1 MSILMQDIKEQN
13 ALEHFLQYCLIQTYP
28 PRQTFIRAGEQND
41 MLYYII
47 EGSVSINSQVEGR
60 GLVYTYLNQG
70 EFIGEV
76 GFFHELQIKEVDVK
90 TRCRSTLASISYPE
104 FRYLLQNELLYDAV
118 NLLFIIGRQLAT
130 RLLLVSRNF
139 CDLAFMDTEGR
150 IARCLLDLS
159 REPEA
164 VEVPEGAKIHVTRKE
179 LSRLV
184 GCSREI
190 AGKFLKDL
198 EARQLIAIEGK
209 DIIVFK
215 VE

>member
-1 MSILMQDIKEQN
+1 MTVLIQDPTEKK
-13 ALEHFLQYCLIQTYP
+13 ALAHFLDHCLIQTYP

-41 MLYYII
+41 VLYYII
-47 EGSVSINSQVEGR
+47 EGSVSVNSQVEGR

-76 GFFHELQIKEVDVK
+76 GFFHELQTKEVDVK

-104 FRYLLQNELLYDAV
+104 FRRLLKNELLYDAV

-150 IARCLLDLS
+150 IARCLMDLS
-159 REPEA
+159 KEPEA
-164 VEVPEGAKIHVTRKE
+164 VEVPEGTKIHVTRKE

-198 EARQLIAIEGK
+198 ETRQLIAIEGK
-209 DIIVFK
+209 YIVVFK
-215 VE
+215 AD

>member
-1 MSILMQDIKEQN
+1 MTALIQDPTEKK
-13 ALEHFLQYCLIQTYP
+13 ALAHFLDHCLIQTYP

-41 MLYYII
+41 VLYYIV
-47 EGSVSINSQVEGR
+47 EGSVSVNSQVEGR
-60 GLVYTYLNQG
+60 GLVYTYLNEG

-104 FRYLLQNELLYDAV
+104 FRRLLKNELLYDAV
-118 NLLFIIGRQLAT
+118 SLLFIIGRQLAT

-150 IARCLLDLS
+150 IARCLLDLCK
-159 REPEA
+159 EPEA
-164 VEVPEGAKIHVTRKE
+164 VEVPEGTKIHVTRKE

-198 EARQLIAIEGK
+198 EIRQLIAIEGK
-209 DIIVFK
+209 DIVVFK
-215 VE
+215 AD